1 MCDILDMKGNELLRK
16 LRRLA
21 KQRSLAFLYEASR
34 GKGGHGRI
42 YLGDRFTTIPA
53 LTHEVAPGLLTKI
66 LRDLAL
72 SKRDLS

>member
-1 MCDILDMKGNELLRK
+1 MTGHELLRR

-21 KQRSLAFLYEASR
+21 RQRKLTFLYEAR
-34 GKGGHGRI
+34 QGKGGHGRI

-66 LRDLAL
+66 LRDLGL
-72 SKRDLS
+72 TRRDLS